1 MRNSLWFIAFG
12 GAVLTGSS
20 VASAQTVETIVT
32 PAPGPAVIAQAP
44 VAVPPSGVLLAQP
57 APLVAA
63 TPLETVET
71 VKTVRTTTPVVRH
84 HVTRTRTA
92 DRVTTVRTT
101 TVQQIA
107 MPPATAAYDELM
119 QGELMQGPPL
129 YDVVAPAA
137 PPLVATQPIVP
148 AVAPVVGGVAPI
160 AAGTALPLYRYV
172 YEPDRILVIDPAT
185 NIAIQ
190 AIPR

>member
-1 MRNSLWFIAFG
+1 MRNSLRFIAFG

-44 VAVPPSGVLLAQP
+44 VAVPPSGVLLAEP
-57 APLVAA
+57 EPLITAAPVQ
-63 TPLETVET
+63 TVET
-71 VKTVRTTTPVVRH
+71 VKTVRTTTPVARH
-84 HVTRTRTA
+84 HATRTRTT

-107 MPPATAAYDELM
+107 APPATAAYDEL
-119 QGELMQGPPL
+119 LQGPLL
-129 YDVVAPAA
+129 YDVVAPAS

-148 AVAPVVGGVAPI
+148 AAAPVVGGTAPI
-160 AAGTALPLYRYV
+160 VAGTALPLYRYV
-172 YEPDRILVIDPAT
+172 YEPDRILVIDPTT